1 MSKTLPNMTFVCLT
15 TLSFHALPPVSR
27 SWPPEKF
34 GCMKRAH
41 FLFMYSI
48 EALVQAYGNA

>member
-1 MSKTLPNMTFVCLT
+1 MSKTLPNMPFVCLT
-15 TLSFHALPPVSR
+15 TLSFHAFPPVSR

-41 FLFMYSI
+41 FLFMYFV
-48 EALVQAYGNA
+48 EALPQAYGNT